1 MASFFRGPFQ
11 STPFQQAIEKATD
24 GNQPSEDWGLIMR
37 ICDHVVM
44 HEDSAK
50 EAVKIIRKRLQ
61 INPVTSGWRTIGLT
75 LTLLEALTKNCGKS
89 FHLQIAQ
96 KDFLKDFRGVLAPKN
111 SPPAAIQEKV
121 LGMIQIWALA
131 FRDDPELIVVGQFY
145 EECKQQGLEFPPAEP
160 ENIIKAAVPAT
171 GTIERP
177 APVARSMSQPASAT
191 MPRQD
196 RSASDISSHQTIREP
211 TVLKQMTPEQI
222 AKLRSELD
230 VVQTNAQVFGEM
242 LVILQPAEE
251 HPQDLDLLLEL
262 HKTCIQMQARI
273 IDLLSQVAIDEITV
287 DLLRYNDEFNNVLKT
302 FESYMLERERRVGP
316 PSMPTL
322 NQTASP
328 LRTGAAFSQSTPTKT
343 SSNQDS
349 QPALI
354 KFDDESTTLP
364 ATLQNMHINAIASD
378 ATPKTTQTQA
388 TASVT
393 TRPASNNHDHEQD
406 VKEVEQWLN
415 ISSSTNTDNKTHQED
430 VTTHAF
436 NNFLEKRASTIR
448 DEPISEQHHGAT
460 TYLTRT
466 HTTPFLCL
474 ILFFAS
480 VESDTDKQILFSR
493 MPVKIYHDEDT
504 DITIVQSKV
513 VSFIGYGNQGRA
525 QALNLRDSGVN
536 NIVIGNIDDDYAK
549 QAREDGFSP
558 VSIEEAARQ
567 GDILMLLIPDEDQQT
582 VWNEKIRGNI
592 KPNSTLVVASGYN
605 VAFNLLTIPDD
616 MDVVM
621 VAPRMIGAGVRDRY
635 VQHIPYPCF
644 VSVEKDPS
652 GTALATCLSIAS
664 AIGATRGNGAV
675 GSSCREEAGI
685 DLFAEQALWPEIMA
699 IFREGFNVLREAG
712 FSEEAILFD
721 MYLSKE
727 PAEIFERAAD
737 EGFVKQLKYHSRT
750 SQYGQLSTMNRH
762 DGKDIREKFHH
773 ILHDNILSGKFA
785 EKWSN
790 TKWAAEELAKEWK
803 EVENAPIVQADERM
817 DTENIFSKDNIERI
831 SLGLGISIFL
841 LIIFL
846 LYGKIHVVFFVLL
859 LVLSYK
865 FTDYYTLKLNNPE
878 KYFTC
883 WPNLAVFFDTTKIVK
898 EEILRK
904 RHANCVYVKRNPWV
918 YLMISQR
925 LDDALDKFC
934 GLCLRDHIYPW
945 LSTITHD
952 DSLVLEAK
960 LIFRFLLGT
969 VIRRLH
975 NVDLNAFITERL
987 LPLIFQTCDR
997 YIHIRETHSF
1007 NDSTEFVRKMY
1018 KVDLHIVMHN
1028 RQSELNYLKRL
1039 VISLMPIIAPKLI
1052 YNCKA
1057 ARHFLCELLACQI
1070 LIDGIDAVCQPNTL
1084 NRLFYLYFTNAIQ
1097 RRQGNSKPKP
1107 PTESN
1112 AAVEILSHFC
1122 ATNGSLH
1129 KNKLAID
1136 FTDVMYEK
1144 ELMSKFSI
1152 VLDRHGSL
1160 GLLSIYLTL
1169 TDILNEIP
1177 TATDVLVRRKIYDRL
1192 KRIDER
1198 YLDPAK
1204 PDTYIIISN
1213 PYNEQD
1219 TLTDELKHF
1228 IYHTLEPHI
1237 GDENQL
1243 DAVKKPFDIQQT
1255 FTLLS
1260 KFHCKIYELIEEKY
1274 QRNFLS
1280 SDEHFYNIC
1289 GQQMNSPN
1297 YGNIKHSF
1305 EDIASDFVHIEEIRT
1320 TVDSAQQLPR
1330 SSCYTT
1336 TSYQEENQKQ

>member
-1 MASFFRGPFQ
+1 
-11 STPFQQAIEKATD
+11 
-24 GNQPSEDWGLIMR
+24 
-37 ICDHVVM
+37 
-44 HEDSAK
+44 
-50 EAVKIIRKRLQ
+50 
-61 INPVTSGWRTIGLT
+61 
-75 LTLLEALTKNCGKS
+75 
-89 FHLQIAQ
+89 
-96 KDFLKDFRGVLAPKN
+96 
-111 SPPAAIQEKV
+111 
-121 LGMIQIWALA
+121 
-131 FRDDPELIVVGQFY
+131 
-145 EECKQQGLEFPPAEP
+145 
-160 ENIIKAAVPAT
+160 
-171 GTIERP
+171 
-177 APVARSMSQPASAT
+177 
-191 MPRQD
+191 
-196 RSASDISSHQTIREP
+196 
-211 TVLKQMTPEQI
+211 
-222 AKLRSELD
+222 
-230 VVQTNAQVFGEM
+230 
-242 LVILQPAEE
+242 
-251 HPQDLDLLLEL
+251 
-262 HKTCIQMQARI
+262 
-273 IDLLSQVAIDEITV
+273 
-287 DLLRYNDEFNNVLKT
+287 
-302 FESYMLERERRVGP
+302 
-316 PSMPTL
+316 
-322 NQTASP
+322 
-328 LRTGAAFSQSTPTKT
+328 
-343 SSNQDS
+343 
-349 QPALI
+349 
-354 KFDDESTTLP
+354 
-364 ATLQNMHINAIASD
+364 
-378 ATPKTTQTQA
+378 
-388 TASVT
+388 
-393 TRPASNNHDHEQD
+393 
-406 VKEVEQWLN
+406 
-415 ISSSTNTDNKTHQED
+415 
-430 VTTHAF
+430 
-436 NNFLEKRASTIR
+436 
-448 DEPISEQHHGAT
+448 
-460 TYLTRT
+460 
-466 HTTPFLCL
+466 
-474 ILFFAS
+474 
-480 VESDTDKQILFSR
+480 
-493 MPVKIYHDEDT
+493 
-504 DITIVQSKV
+504 
-513 VSFIGYGNQGRA
+513 
-525 QALNLRDSGVN
+525 
-536 NIVIGNIDDDYAK
+536 
-549 QAREDGFSP
+549 
-558 VSIEEAARQ
+558 
-567 GDILMLLIPDEDQQT
+567 
-582 VWNEKIRGNI
+582 
-592 KPNSTLVVASGYN
+592 
-605 VAFNLLTIPDD
+605 
-616 MDVVM
+616 
-621 VAPRMIGAGVRDRY
+621 
-635 VQHIPYPCF
+635 
-644 VSVEKDPS
+644 
-652 GTALATCLSIAS
+652 
-664 AIGATRGNGAV
+664 
-675 GSSCREEAGI
+675 
-685 DLFAEQALWPEIMA
+685 
-699 IFREGFNVLREAG
+699 
-712 FSEEAILFD
+712 
-721 MYLSKE
+721 
-727 PAEIFERAAD
+727 
-737 EGFVKQLKYHSRT
+737 
-750 SQYGQLSTMNRH
+750 
-762 DGKDIREKFHH
+762 
-773 ILHDNILSGKFA
+773 
-785 EKWSN
+785 
-790 TKWAAEELAKEWK
+790 
-803 EVENAPIVQADERM
+803 M

-1018 KVDLHIVMHN
+1018 KDDLHIVMHN

-1297 YGNIKHSF
+1297 YGNIKH
-1305 EDIASDFVHIEEIRT
+1305 RT

-1336 TSYQEENQKQ
+1336 TSYQEMEEKDNSHLRCPEDVPSTSSNSSLDERDLSTWRIRIIHAEELRESLNSNSKYSAFIIDVQRCDSQNGSDYICCFSLQMSWNILVLDNPSAHDEDGPHWIVARRYQDFYLLEQKLTEFHGIFNDARLPSRRSAQTSRNLEFLESVKTEFEHFLRVIFKNFVDVIKRIFGELNVQNGLQTILQHFQDPLLNKQLFYTILDEILIVLFPELQSHSDTSRTSTITT